1 MRTFIFLLI
10 ASIIVLSCKKEEKAV
25 PQQQMTLIDFESR
38 VGVANA
44 SVKCMKDEIVQTPLG
59 QAILTK
65 MKQKV
70 NSDNAGVATFDFI
83 DGGYVFIE
91 ANDYLTRRLSMQ
103 NARGAQEMLKSAAI
117 ELDLINDHINSGTIT
132 QVSISQ
138 KADPQLSS
146 TMRESLNLLDTAI
159 QFPNSSSVIQFDG
172 IANRENSFVITI
184 FGDNIRDSTIHVT
197 PVHGV
202 TNKVEFKY

>member
-10 ASIIVLSCKKEEKAV
+10 ASILAFSCKKEEKAV
-25 PQQQMTLIDFESR
+25 PQQQMTLIDFETR
-38 VGVANA
+38 LGVANA

-59 QAILTK
+59 QAIITK

-70 NSDNAGVATFDFI
+70 NSDNAGVVTFDFI

-103 NARGAQEMLKSAAI
+103 NARGTQEMLKSAAI
-117 ELDLINDHINSGTIT
+117 ELDLIDEHINSGTIT
-132 QVSISQ
+132 QISISQ
-138 KADPQLSS
+138 KADPQLPSPL
-146 TMRESLNLLDTAI
+146 RESLNLLDSAI
-159 QFPNSSSVIQFDG
+159 QFPSSSTAVQFDG
-172 IANRENSFVITI
+172 IANRDNSLVITLT
-184 FGDNIRDSTIHVT
+184 GDSIRDTTIHIT
-197 PVHGV
+197 PVPGM